1 MTTLKKIILWIIIIL
16 IIWFLIQNIIGIIG
30 LALPLL
36 LVIAAIAVIDALIP
50 NLNILGTIG
59 NLLSKFINW
68 IQGLFKR

>member
-16 IIWFLIQNIIGIIG
+16 VIWFLIQNIIGIIG
-30 LALPLL
+30 IALPLL

-59 NLLSKFINW
+59 NLLSKFIDW
-68 IQGLFKR
+68 IQGLFKK

>member
-59 NLLSKFINW
+59 NLLSKFIDW
-68 IQGLFKR
+68 IQGLFKK